1 MPKCIIKDKICMN
14 VRSMCVL
21 FPDLVFV
28 VNVIHKDLESQVNIM
43 ASICGIDLGIWQSC
57 SVNALDESKE
67 TPQLQGVPPGLK
79 VILSTHVCSHSSY
92 LDLQRI
98 RPLKFA

>member
-1 MPKCIIKDKICMN
+1 
-14 VRSMCVL
+14 
-21 FPDLVFV
+21 
-28 VNVIHKDLESQVNIM
+28 M

-92 LDLQRI
+92 LDL
-98 RPLKFA
+98 